1 MNTKETNIQKLKEIV
16 ATKKI
21 YSRNLLLTELNN
33 RLDDNDAISLSTINI
48 YLSES
53 GISLNKESKY
63 YTFNNEND
71 KNIVLSNL
79 LKKYVKKYKISVQKP
94 MILGYSLE
102 KNEPLLY
109 GLMITCIAKYE
120 EIVCSKLSKRINP
133 VSYQIN
139 NKSIIFHF
147 LDKDNVEKAYSLL
160 TEL

>member
-1 MNTKETNIQKLKEIV
+1 MNTKEKNIEKLKEIV

-21 YSRNLLLTELNN
+21 YSRSLLLNELNN

-71 KNIVLSNL
+71 KNTVLSNL
-79 LKKYVKKYKISVQKP
+79 LAKYIKKYKIFVQEP

-102 KNEPLLY
+102 KNEPRLY

-120 EIVCSKLSKRINP
+120 EIVSSKLSKRINP

-147 LDKDNVEKAYSLL
+147 LDKDSVEKAYFLL